1 MHGLGGVVCECVY
14 NMWICALC
22 VHLPGIQWCRLQ
34 VVILVGTCH
43 YDSFSQT
50 NYAINIQTQLNRV
63 LGNEILDNKLIMKLT
78 NSI

>member
-1 MHGLGGVVCECVY
+1 MSVCITCGYVHCVC
-14 NMWICALC
+14 IC
-22 VHLPGIQWCRLQ
+22 QWCPLQ
-34 VVILVGTCH
+34 VVILVGSCH
-43 YDSFSQT
+43 YIFTDSFSQT